1 MNQGDSALM
10 VRFYEREIEIPHQTE
25 VEGRPIYRM
34 ADFVRIEVPGD
45 RLNVIDTI
53 ADKGHKMR
61 FPMQWAQYQN
71 DRTTEQVEG
80 TLLRDWPLLNA
91 AQARE
96 LNHYKFYTVEQ
107 IAGAS
112 DQQLAGVS
120 MMVGQSGT
128 SLRDK
133 AKAYIA
139 HAKDSS
145 VVQAQTDALRE
156 RDQTIAD
163 LKEQVDRLM
172 RMVEQPKRV
181 GRPPKVVETE
191 TE

>member
-10 VRFYEREIEIPHQTE
+10 VRFYEREMEIPHQTE
-25 VEGRPIYRM
+25 AEGRPIFRM
-34 ADFVRIEVPGD
+34 VDFVRIEVPGD

-61 FPMQWAQYQN
+61 FPQQWAQYQN

-133 AKAYIA
+133 AKAYIS

-156 RDQTIAD
+156 RDQMIAD

-172 RMVEQPKRV
+172 RMAEQPKRI